1 MIRIGLVGTG
11 KIAREALEM
20 FGEHFQG
27 QIEVVSVYSRFRT
40 VEKARKLAAEFNIPQ
55 VFTIYDEMMNQQ
67 NIDFVYLIWPSS
79 ILLRSMAAP
88 LFLMY

>member
-40 VEKARKLAAEFNIPQ
+40 VEKAKKLAAEFNIPQ

-67 NIDFVYLIWPSS
+67 NIDFVYVANTNNVHYEYA
-79 ILLRSMAAP
+79 RMA
-88 LFLMY
+88 L